1 MDETYANRS
10 PAAVVYIT
18 KKNHFASRSSTSNC
32 WMKINTTKETLY
44 KDDLQYRMYLVHC
57 TITPPPPTLFRG
69 RKHTGKALQGIILK
83 AAGLCRLRRRDFD
96 IPEPTLVP
104 DLGGSIS
111 AGKEMCRVRNLLNES
126 VITGQKGNW
135 IRLDRIWQH
144 CFQEHYSGI

>member
-57 TITPPPPTLFRG
+57 TITPPPPSFSEVENIPV
-69 RKHTGKALQGIILK
+69 KPFKAL
-83 AAGLCRLRRRDFD
+83 F
-96 IPEPTLVP
+96 
-104 DLGGSIS
+104 
-111 AGKEMCRVRNLLNES
+111 
-126 VITGQKGNW
+126 
-135 IRLDRIWQH
+135 
-144 CFQEHYSGI
+144 